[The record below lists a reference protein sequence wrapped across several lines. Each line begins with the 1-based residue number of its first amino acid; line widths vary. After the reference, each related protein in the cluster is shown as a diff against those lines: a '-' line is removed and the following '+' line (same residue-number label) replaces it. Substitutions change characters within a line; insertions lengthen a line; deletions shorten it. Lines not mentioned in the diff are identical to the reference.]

1 LQISQKKK
9 LVLVWR
15 WSFPNKIDFIPDS
28 NLYQNLD
35 YQVVIPR
42 SNLYLGMFYHD
53 GIFYELRNISNNVQC
68 CNFFRREWGLFC
80 FNYSGR
86 NLWKKCNNVSTFDHL
101 WDFVQKSQFCSKI
114 AILVKNRNFG
124 QKSEVCSKIAILV
137 KNRKFAQ
144 KLKFWSKIAIL
155 VKNRHFWS
163 KNRNFC
169 RNSRFR
175 KFNFTFPHAGQTEP
189 VGNEYRFR
197 EKQE

>member
-1 LQISQKKK
+1 MILSQQDRFYTRFEFVPKSGLPSCYTKIK
-9 LVLVWR
+9 FVPRYVLPW
-15 WSFPNKIDFIPDS
+15 WNFLWIAQYFEQCPMDI
-28 NLYQNLD
+28 
-35 YQVVIPR
+35 
-42 SNLYLGMFYHD
+42 
-53 GIFYELRNISNNVQC
+53 VQC